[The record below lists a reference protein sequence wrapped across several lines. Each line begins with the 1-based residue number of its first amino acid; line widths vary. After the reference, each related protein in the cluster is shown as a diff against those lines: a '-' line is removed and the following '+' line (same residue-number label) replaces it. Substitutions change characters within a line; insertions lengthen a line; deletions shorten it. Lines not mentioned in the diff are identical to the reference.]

1 MPRLTLLD
9 LAKLNADDLRR
20 GIIEEAIAIAPE
32 LRVATAR
39 LIPGTEYRSVV
50 RTGLPS
56 TGFRE
61 GNTGVDASK
70 STFENRLCQC
80 FILAGRIECDQAIAD
95 GYVDGPDAYQALEAV
110 GVLEAAY
117 RKAGAQFYYGT
128 DNDALG
134 FPGLIAAYDAD
145 NMTVDAGGVG
155 ADRTSVWFVKFGE
168 RDVQFVLGENTVLK
182 LGEFRVESLED
193 ENGKKFPGYVGD
205 MSTWIGLQV
214 VNRHSA
220 VRIKNMSTATGK
232 GMTDDLA
239 FEALAKFPAGVA
251 PSFCFMNR
259 RSLEQLRRSRTKVTS
274 PTGVPTLPDSV
285 AGIPIVVT
293 DSIVNAEA

>member
-70 STFENRLCQC
+70 STFENKLCQC
-80 FILAGRIECDQAIAD
+80 FILAGRIECDVAIAD
-95 GYVDGPDAYQALEAV
+95 GFVDGPEAYQALEAV
-110 GVLEAAY
+110 GVLEASY

-128 DNDALG
+128 QSDPLG

-145 NMTVDAGGVG
+145 NMTVDVEGTGT
-155 ADRTSVWFVKFGE
+155 DRTSVWFVKFGE

-182 LGEFRVESLED
+182 LGEFRVESLAD
-193 ENGKKFPGYVGD
+193 EAGKKFPGYVAD

-220 VRIKNMSTATGK
+220 VRIKNISTGTGK

-285 AGIPIVVT
+285 AGVPIVVT
-293 DSIVNAEA
+293 DSIVNGEA